1 MSMSL
6 QRMGVWVGLGLLCAL
21 VLASCVR
28 DSLGFDQYH
37 EVTCT
42 QDNPPSCE
50 PTGRRLV
57 IHRRPGDAMARPP
70 KPHAIR
76 IEVLSETGLLEA
88 QIDQTNCVMR
98 DANNFIC
105 RTLLGLAL
113 NAADP
118 AETAP
123 WRMVQ
128 GRLLN
133 DTLDPARVRFI
144 DSLQL
149 WRARLGL
156 GSYAF

>member
-1 MSMSL
+1 MSTSL
-6 QRMGVWVGLGLLCAL
+6 QRMGVWGGLALLCAM
-21 VLASCVR
+21 VVASCVQ
-28 DSLGFDQYH
+28 DKLGFDQYH
-37 EVTCT
+37 EVACT
-42 QDNPPSCE
+42 QDSPPACA

-57 IHRRPGDAMARPP
+57 VTRRPGDLLARPP
-70 KPHAIR
+70 RPNAIR

-88 QIDQTNCVMR
+88 QIDQTNCAMP

-113 NAADP
+113 SASDP

-128 GRLLN
+128 GRLVN

>member
-1 MSMSL
+1 MSMSV
-6 QRMGVWVGLGLLCAL
+6 QRLAVWGGLGLLCAM
-21 VLASCVR
+21 VVASCVR
-28 DSLGFDQYH
+28 DRAGFDQYH
-37 EVTCT
+37 EVLC
-42 QDNPPSCE
+42 PPGDPTVCA

-57 IHRRPGDAMARPP
+57 VQRKPGDAQARPP
-70 KPHAIR
+70 RLPAIR
-76 IEVLSETGLLEA
+76 IDVFSVEDRLEA
-88 QIDQTNCVMR
+88 HIDQTHCVMP

-105 RTLLGLAL
+105 RTLVGLSL
-113 NAADP
+113 NASDP

-128 GRLLN
+128 GRLVN
-133 DTLDPARVRFI
+133 DTLDPARARYI

>member
-6 QRMGVWVGLGLLCAL
+6 QRMAVWGGLGLLCTL
-21 VLASCVR
+21 VVASCVQDR
-28 DSLGFDQYH
+28 LGFDQYH
-37 EVTCT
+37 EVACT
-42 QDNPPSCE
+42 PDTPPACA

-57 IHRRPGDAMARPP
+57 VHRRPGDPLARPP

-76 IEVLSETGLLEA
+76 IELPSETGLLEA
-88 QIDQTNCVMR
+88 QVDQTNCVMP

-105 RTLLGLAL
+105 RTLLGLSMGAS
-113 NAADP
+113 DP

-128 GRLLN
+128 GRLVN

>member
-6 QRMGVWVGLGLLCAL
+6 QRMAVWGGLAMLCAL
-21 VLASCVR
+21 VVTSCVQDR
-28 DSLGFDQYH
+28 AGYDRYH
-37 EVTCT
+37 EV
-42 QDNPPSCE
+42 SCLPE
-50 PTGRRLV
+50 DPQVCAPTGRQLV
-57 IHRRPGDAMARPP
+57 VNRRPGDALARPP
-70 KPHAIR
+70 RSPAIR
-76 IEVLSETGLLEA
+76 IDVFSVENLLEA
-88 QIDQTNCVMR
+88 HIDQTQCVMP

-105 RTLLGLAL
+105 RTLVGVSLSASE
-113 NAADP
+113 P

-128 GRLLN
+128 GRLVN
-133 DTLDPARVRFI
+133 DTLDPARARYI